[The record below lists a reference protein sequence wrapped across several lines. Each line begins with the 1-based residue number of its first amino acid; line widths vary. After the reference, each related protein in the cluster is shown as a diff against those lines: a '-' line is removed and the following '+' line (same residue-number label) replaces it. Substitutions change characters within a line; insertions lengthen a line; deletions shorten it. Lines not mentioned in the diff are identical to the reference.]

1 MLDDFFSIR
10 SSPLFLLF
18 FVFFSCGGFAFGQV
32 EFECTEN
39 DPNGI
44 LSIMIWNSNE
54 GKRYKLEQAQKDALC
69 FVIYNGLEL
78 GGNCSSQKTL
88 LTHED
93 EILKF
98 KQMQATFFAENGDW
112 SRFIQVITSDVKTT
126 TVPIKKNCKVYSF
139 RLSKNE
145 LKSYFESKGVIK
157 NLKTGF

>member
-1 MLDDFFSIR
+1 MRNQVKSTILVFGFVH
-10 SSPLFLLF
+10 LLLI
-18 FVFFSCGGFAFGQV
+18 VQGQA
-32 EFECTEN
+32 ELECLEN

-69 FVIYNGLEL
+69 FVIYNGMEL

-112 SRFIQVITSDVKTT
+112 SRFIQVITSEAKPTK
-126 TVPIKKNCKVYSF
+126 VPIKRNCKVYSF

-145 LKSYFESKGVIK
+145 LKSYLESKGVIK

>member
-18 FVFFSCGGFAFGQV
+18 FVFFSCGSFAFGQV
-32 EFECTEN
+32 EFECTEH

-78 GGNCSSQKTL
+78 GGNCSFQKTL

-93 EILKF
+93 EISKF
-98 KQMQATFFAENGDW
+98 KQMQATFFAKNGDW
-112 SRFIQVITSDVKTT
+112 SRFIQVITSDVKPT

-145 LKSYFESKGVIK
+145 LKSYLESKGVIK